1 MKLFNRKKSTVV
13 NSSLPPEVQAYS
25 QAEHRERMGM
35 AWLVG
40 VISLVVTALV
50 LVALFFGGRW
60 VYRAIVGTSAKDT
73 TTSQTESA
81 GKDAKD
87 APPKES
93 DTNRKDAPAG
103 SEPTPPPVTS
113 PTPTPVVTPTPA
125 PVSPDLPRTGPDS
138 DE

>member
-40 VISLVVTALV
+40 VVSLVVTAVV
-50 LVALFFGGRW
+50 LMALFFGGRW
-60 VYRAIVGTSAKDT
+60 VYRKIVGTSAKDT
-73 TTSQTESA
+73 NTSQSESA
-81 GKDAKD
+81 GNDVND
-87 APPKES
+87 TPSKES
-93 DTNRKDAPAG
+93 DSSKKDSPAG
-103 SEPTPPPVTS
+103 SEPTTPPVAS
-113 PTPTPVVTPTPA
+113 PTPTPAVTPAQA